1 MRLGK
6 RESEKPS
13 LWQKIRDV
21 AFTDVN
27 VLVRGLDEGSLEKI
41 EETLLAADFG
51 VPATMQLV
59 DVVESLS
66 RSGRIRTEQEFVD
79 VVEREILKILHEGEP
94 ARGAAGAA
102 AHNPAGAGVSAG
114 TAAAPAAKRTW
125 WGGTRE
131 ASEATSSTSATGDA
145 LNFAAEPPT
154 VILMVGVN
162 GVGKTTT
169 IGKLAH
175 KLKGEGRRVLL
186 AAGDTFRA
194 GAIDQLRV
202 WAERVGVEFV
212 GAQPGAD
219 PAAVAFDAIDAAFSR
234 KADVV
239 IIDTAGRLHTQDDL
253 MTELAKI
260 GRVVDRKLPGAPHET
275 LLVLDATVG
284 QNAIAQARTFR
295 KALPL
300 TGLVLAKLD
309 STARGGIVV
318 ALKKEFNLPVKLVG
332 TGEGVGELQP
342 FDPDSFAKSVLE
354 S

>member
-6 RESEKPS
+6 REGERPT

-59 DVVESLS
+59 DVVEAES

-79 VVEREILKILHEGEP
+79 LVEREILSILREGQP
-94 ARGAAGAA
+94 GGAATGNGGAA
-102 AHNPAGAGVSAG
+102 TSPKPGPSAFG
-114 TAAAPAAKRTW
+114 SW
-125 WGGTRE
+125 FGG
-131 ASEATSSTSATGDA
+131 GK
-145 LNFAAEPPT
+145 AAEPTTSEAAALTFADQPPT
-154 VILMVGVN
+154 VFLMVGVN

-202 WAERVGVEFV
+202 WADRAGVDFV

-219 PAAVAFDAIDAAFSR
+219 PASVAFDAIDAAISR
-234 KADVV
+234 QSDVV
-239 IIDTAGRLHTQDDL
+239 IIDTAGRLHTQGDL
-253 MTELAKI
+253 MTELGKI

-284 QNAIAQARTFR
+284 QNAVAQARIFR
-295 KALPL
+295 QALPL

-332 TGEGVGELQP
+332 TGEGVGALQA
-342 FDPDSFAKSVLE
+342 FDPEAFAKSVLDA
-354 S
+354 

>member
-6 RESEKPS
+6 RPGEKPG
-13 LWQKIRDV
+13 LWKRIKDL

-27 VLVRGLDEGSLEKI
+27 VLARGLDEGSLEKI
-41 EETLLAADFG
+41 EELLLAADFG

-59 DVVESLS
+59 DVVESES
-66 RSGRIRTEQEFVD
+66 KSGRIRTEQQFVD
-79 VVEREILKILHEGEP
+79 TVENEILSILGEG
-94 ARGAAGAA
+94 RGDAAL
-102 AHNPAGAGVSAG
+102 
-114 TAAAPAAKRTW
+114 RY
-125 WGGTRE
+125 
-131 ASEATSSTSATGDA
+131 ATS
-145 LNFAAEPPT
+145 PPT
-154 VILMVGVN
+154 VFLMVGVN

-169 IGKLAH
+169 IGKLANQLR
-175 KLKGEGRRVLL
+175 KEGKRVLL

-219 PAAVAFDAIDAAFSR
+219 PASVAFDAIDAAIAR
-234 KADVV
+234 NADVV

-253 MTELAKI
+253 MTELGKI

-284 QNAIAQARTFR
+284 QNAVAQARTFGR
-295 KALPL
+295 ALPL

-318 ALKKEFNLPVKLVG
+318 ALKKEFDLPVKLVG
-332 TGEGVGELQP
+332 TGEGVNELTT
-342 FDPDSFAKSVLE
+342 FDPQEFAKAVLE
-354 S
+354 Y

>member
-6 RESEKPS
+6 REGERPS

-27 VLVRGLDEGSLEKI
+27 VLARGLDEGSLEKI
-41 EETLLAADFG
+41 EETLLGADFG

-59 DVVESLS
+59 DMVEAES
-66 RSGRIRTEQEFVD
+66 RSGRIRSEQEFVQ
-79 VVEREILKILHEGEP
+79 VVEREILKILREGQP
-94 ARGAAGAA
+94 AGAAGG
-102 AHNPAGAGVSAG
+102 NGGAGTSPQPASSG
-114 TAAAPAAKRTW
+114 LGSWFGGGRKASSPQQPPAADVLT
-125 WGGTRE
+125 
-131 ASEATSSTSATGDA
+131 
-145 LNFAAEPPT
+145 FADQAPT
-154 VILMVGVN
+154 VFLMVGVN

-169 IGKLAH
+169 IGKLAYR
-175 KLKGEGRRVLL
+175 LKNEGKSVLL

-194 GAIDQLRV
+194 GAIDQLKV
-202 WAERVGVEFV
+202 WADRVGAEFV

-219 PAAVAFDAIDAAFSR
+219 PASVAFDALDAAISR

-260 GRVVDRKLPGAPHET
+260 GRVVDRKIPGAPHET

-284 QNAIAQARTFR
+284 QNAIAQARTFG
-295 KALPL
+295 KALPI

-332 TGEGVGELQP
+332 TGEAVDRLET
-342 FDPDSFAKSVLE
+342 FDPASFARSVLDG
-354 S
+354 

>member
-6 RESEKPS
+6 RPGERAG
-13 LWQKIRDV
+13 LWQRIRDL

-27 VLVRGLDEGSLEKI
+27 VLARGLDEGSLEKI
-41 EETLLAADFG
+41 EELLLAADFG

-59 DVVESLS
+59 DIVESES
-66 RSGRIRTEQEFVD
+66 RAGRIRTEQQFLD
-79 VVEREILKILHEGEP
+79 TVEREILQILRDG
-94 ARGAAGAA
+94 R
-102 AHNPAGAGVSAG
+102 
-114 TAAAPAAKRTW
+114 
-125 WGGTRE
+125 
-131 ASEATSSTSATGDA
+131 SEDA
-145 LNFAAEPPT
+145 LRFAPQPPT
-154 VILMVGVN
+154 VFLMVGVN

-175 KLKGEGRRVLL
+175 RLKREGHRVLL
-186 AAGDTFRA
+186 AAADTFRA

-202 WAERVGVEFV
+202 WAERVGADFV

-219 PAAVAFDAIDAAFSR
+219 PAAVAFDAIDAAIARRS
-234 KADVV
+234 DIV

-253 MTELAKI
+253 MTELGKI
-260 GRVVDRKLPGAPHET
+260 ARVVDRKLPGAPHET

-284 QNAIAQARTFR
+284 QNAIAQARTFGR
-295 KALPL
+295 ALPL

-318 ALKKEFNLPVKLVG
+318 ALRKEFDLPVKLVG
-332 TGEGVGELQP
+332 TGEAVDALTS
-342 FDPDSFAKSVLE
+342 FDPQEFAQAVLE